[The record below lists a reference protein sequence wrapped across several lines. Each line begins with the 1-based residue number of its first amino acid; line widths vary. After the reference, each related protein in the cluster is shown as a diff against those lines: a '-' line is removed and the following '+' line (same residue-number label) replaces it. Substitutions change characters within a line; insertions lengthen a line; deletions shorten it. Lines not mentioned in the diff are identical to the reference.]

1 MHHES
6 ITRSSSSRLNGAA
19 SNLQSDMRSLVK
31 DAQTLLQ
38 AAAALSGEKAD
49 EVRGK
54 GMHMLDM
61 ALGKAHDLQDQ
72 AVGRTRE
79 LAAASNTYVRDN
91 PWKTAAAVGGIA
103 LLLGVILG
111 RKKYE

>member
-1 MHHES
+1 MHES
-6 ITRSSSSRLNGAA
+6 ITRSSSSKLNGAA
-19 SNLQSDMRSLVK
+19 TNLQADMRSLVK

-38 AAAALSGEKAD
+38 AAAALSGEKAE

-61 ALGKAHDLQDQ
+61 ALGRAHDIQDQ
-72 AVGRTRE
+72 AVARSRE
-79 LAAASNTYVRDN
+79 LASAGNTYVREN
-91 PWKTAAAVGGIA
+91 PWKTVAAVGGIA

-111 RKKYE
+111 RNRT

>member
-1 MHHES
+1 MHES
-6 ITRSSSSRLNGAA
+6 ITRSSSSKLNGAA
-19 SNLQSDMRSLVK
+19 TNLQADMRSLVK

-61 ALGKAHDLQDQ
+61 ALGKAHDIQDQ
-72 AVGRTRE
+72 ALTRSKE
-79 LAAASNTYVRDN
+79 LASAGNTYVREN
-91 PWKTAAAVGGIA
+91 PWKTVAAVGGIA

-111 RKKYE
+111 RNKA